1 MSFTGTTVRWPG
13 IVNMPVN
20 PTTSLDSNGNPIPT
34 VLRGQCLQYVAAS
47 SWVAPASAGSP
58 GAGYPVI
65 GFSLSDAD
73 MRQLVVPVYISAVT
87 LEMLVKTGDVVL
99 QGSPLYSNGDGTV
112 TITNPGTGVL
122 LGFAVNP
129 NLGQNTVE
137 MAPLPSGQ
145 WNIT

>member
-1 MSFTGTTVRWPG
+1 
-13 IVNMPVN
+13 
-20 PTTSLDSNGNPIPT
+20 
-34 VLRGQCLQYVAAS
+34 
-47 SWVAPASAGSP
+47 
-58 GAGYPVI
+58 VI